1 MAGTLTKSKGR
12 AKSKERAKPGDSDS
26 RQNSSNP
33 APRPSGNPGP
43 AAPAAATK
51 GPLSPAAGPGPEGS
65 VAERQTDRETAPPGD
80 RQAGLSGSPAGPTA
94 RVARHT
100 AGLRGLAE
108 AAEHETQVV
117 TFQLA
122 REEYAID
129 ILQVQ
134 EIVMMT
140 HITRMPKAPHFI
152 EGIVN
157 LRGQMIPI
165 IDMRKRFALGDA
177 EHDSDTRIIIVDI
190 GEIVGMVVDGVRD
203 VIRLPDS
210 AISPPPPMI
219 QGISDDYLKGIGQF
233 NERLLIMLDLEKV
246 LTAEE
251 HEVLRKLGP
260 DGCPLGI
267 DTDQARARVAKSSV
281 GE

>member
-1 MAGTLTKSKGR
+1 MPRTIAKVKDR
-12 AKSKERAKPGDSDS
+12 AKTQAAESAQTETSAAAKRATAKVKDRAKTQEAEPAQTETSASARRATSRLRSFASD
-26 RQNSSNP
+26 
-33 APRPSGNPGP
+33 
-43 AAPAAATK
+43 AT
-51 GPLSPAAGPGPEGS
+51 
-65 VAERQTDRETAPPGD
+65 
-80 RQAGLSGSPAGPTA
+80 
-94 RVARHT
+94 
-100 AGLRGLAE
+100 
-108 AAEHETQVV
+108 EHETQVV

-122 REEYAID
+122 KEEYAID

-140 HITRMPKAPHFI
+140 NITRMPKAPHFI

-165 IDMRKRFALGDA
+165 IDMRKRFALGETEHDA
-177 EHDSDTRIIIVDI
+177 ETRIIIVDI

-219 QGISDDYLKGIGQF
+219 QGISADYLKGIGQF
-233 NERLLIMLDLEKV
+233 DERLLIMLDLEKV

-251 HEVLRKLGP
+251 HEILRELGP
-260 DGCPLGI
+260 DGIPL
-267 DTDQARARVAKSSV
+267 TK
-281 GE
+281 E

>member
-1 MAGTLTKSKGR
+1 MAGTLSKSKGR
-12 AKSKERAKPGDSDS
+12 DRS
-26 RQNSSNP
+26 RKKARNSPNP
-33 APRPSGNPGP
+33 DPEPLSNPGP
-43 AAPAAATK
+43 AVSLAEPPISQVQTTKATDAPSAPESKTRMRAPVPTQSSVAAT
-51 GPLSPAAGPGPEGS
+51 
-65 VAERQTDRETAPPGD
+65 
-80 RQAGLSGSPAGPTA
+80 RQAT
-94 RVARHT
+94 
-100 AGLRGLAE
+100 GLRSFTE
-108 AAEHETQVV
+108 ATENETQVV

-140 HITRMPKAPHFI
+140 RITRMPKAPHFI

-165 IDMRKRFALGDA
+165 IDMRKRFGLAEA

-190 GEIVGMVVDGVRD
+190 GEIVGMIVDGVRD

-219 QGISDDYLKGIGQF
+219 QGISADYLKGIGQF
-233 NERLLIMLDLEKV
+233 DERLLIMLDLEKV

-251 HEVLRKLGP
+251 HEVLQELGP
-260 DGCPLGI
+260 DGIPL
-267 DTDQARARVAKSSV
+267 TK
-281 GE
+281 E

>member
-1 MAGTLTKSKGR
+1 MAGTLAKARDGARAEKQVRSAAGTDAQAGR
-12 AKSKERAKPGDSDS
+12 AGKPSAGTK
-26 RQNSSNP
+26 
-33 APRPSGNPGP
+33 APEP
-43 AAPAAATK
+43 
-51 GPLSPAAGPGPEGS
+51 
-65 VAERQTDRETAPPGD
+65 
-80 RQAGLSGSPAGPTA
+80 A
-94 RVARHT
+94 RVEPSAQPRRAT
-100 AGLRGLAE
+100 TGLRSFVE

-140 HITRMPKAPHFI
+140 RITRMPKAPHFI

-165 IDMRKRFALGDA
+165 IDMRKRFGLPSKHQGA
-177 EHDSDTRIIIVDI
+177 EHDSETRIIIVDI

-219 QGISDDYLKGIGQF
+219 QGISADYLKGIGQF

-246 LTAEE
+246 LSAEE

-260 DGCPLGI
+260 DGGPRRGPQ
-267 DTDQARARVAKSSV
+267 DGDRALLQGTA
-281 GE
+281 GGMD

>member
-1 MAGTLTKSKGR
+1 M
-12 AKSKERAKPGDSDS
+12 
-26 RQNSSNP
+26 
-33 APRPSGNPGP
+33 
-43 AAPAAATK
+43 AAPSLRVQTTQAAGGPLAPASAGRVRGTAQAQPSIAAT
-51 GPLSPAAGPGPEGS
+51 
-65 VAERQTDRETAPPGD
+65 RRTT
-80 RQAGLSGSPAGPTA
+80 
-94 RVARHT
+94 
-100 AGLRGLAE
+100 GLRSFVE

-122 REEYAID
+122 KEEYAID

-134 EIVMMT
+134 EIVMIIP
-140 HITRMPKAPHFI
+140 ITRMPKAPHFI

-165 IDMRKRFALGDA
+165 IDMRKRFTLGEA

-219 QGISDDYLKGIGQF
+219 QGISADYLKGIGQF
-233 NERLLIMLDLEKV
+233 DERLLIMLDLEKV

-251 HEVLRKLGP
+251 HEVLRRLGP
-260 DGCPLGI
+260 DGCPL
-267 DTDQARARVAKSSV
+267 TK
-281 GE
+281 E

>member
-1 MAGTLTKSKGR
+1 MAGTLSKSKSR
-12 AKSKERAKPGDSDS
+12 DRSKKKAR
-26 RQNSSNP
+26 NSPNP
-33 APRPSGNPGP
+33 DPEPLSNPGP
-43 AAPAAATK
+43 AVSLAEPPISQVKTTEATSAPDLKTRMQAPT
-51 GPLSPAAGPGPEGS
+51 PTQSS
-65 VAERQTDRETAPPGD
+65 VAST
-80 RQAGLSGSPAGPTA
+80 RQAT
-94 RVARHT
+94 
-100 AGLRGLAE
+100 GLRSIAE
-108 AAEHETQVV
+108 ATENETQVV

-140 HITRMPKAPHFI
+140 RITRMPKAPHFI

-165 IDMRKRFALGDA
+165 IDMRKRFGLPEA

-190 GEIVGMVVDGVRD
+190 GEIVGMIVDGVRD

-219 QGISDDYLKGIGQF
+219 QGISADYLKGIGQF
-233 NERLLIMLDLEKV
+233 DERLLIMLDLEKV

-251 HEVLRKLGP
+251 HEVLQELGP
-260 DGCPLGI
+260 DGIPL
-267 DTDQARARVAKSSV
+267 TK
-281 GE
+281 E

>member
-1 MAGTLTKSKGR
+1 MAGSLAKRRESR
-12 AKSKERAKPGDSDS
+12 AKPKARPRAAKRAKPG
-26 RQNSSNP
+26 
-33 APRPSGNPGP
+33 AG
-43 AAPAAATK
+43 AAEET
-51 GPLSPAAGPGPEGS
+51 
-65 VAERQTDRETAPPGD
+65 TAPPVG
-80 RQAGLSGSPAGPTA
+80 QGVS
-94 RVARHT
+94 VQ
-100 AGLRGLAE
+100 LAE
-108 AAEHETQVV
+108 SKAEAAPRRTPELSRLSAIEAPAQSRRSVSALSAVETAEHETQVV
-117 TFQLA
+117 TFQLGK
-122 REEYAID
+122 EEYAID

-140 HITRMPKAPHFI
+140 KITRMPKAPHFI

-165 IDMRKRFALGDA
+165 IDMRKRFSLAEA
-177 EHDSDTRIIIVDI
+177 EHDADTRIIIVDI

-219 QGISDDYLKGIGQF
+219 QGISAEYLKGIGQF

-251 HEVLRKLGP
+251 QEILRKLGP
-260 DGCPLGI
+260 DGCPLSV
-267 DTDQARARVAKSSV
+267 DKRAEPKKRGRRDNKQV
-281 GE
+281 

>member
-1 MAGTLTKSKGR
+1 MAGTLTKTKAKTQSKKRAQSGGR
-12 AKSKERAKPGDSDS
+12 AAAKAEAPSLDKPNARD
-26 RQNSSNP
+26 NP
-33 APRPSGNPGP
+33 VP
-43 AAPAAATK
+43 AAPAAVTGSAQ
-51 GPLSPAAGPGPEGS
+51 PLGVPQARGGGPETR
-65 VAERQTDRETAPPGD
+65 APAPARATRQIAPTGPDLRRTGAS
-80 RQAGLSGSPAGPTA
+80 AGL
-94 RVARHT
+94 R
-100 AGLRGLAE
+100 GLRGLAE

-122 REEYAID
+122 KEEYAID

-134 EIVMMT
+134 EIVMIIP
-140 HITRMPKAPHFI
+140 ITRMPKAPHFI

-165 IDMRKRFALGDA
+165 IDMRKRFSLPEAM
-177 EHDSDTRIIIVDI
+177 HDSDTRIIIVDI

-219 QGISDDYLKGIGQF
+219 QGISADYLKGIGQF
-233 NERLLIMLDLEKV
+233 DERLLIMPDLEKV

-251 HEVLRKLGP
+251 QEVLRKLGP
-260 DGCPLGI
+260 DGCPL
-267 DTDQARARVAKSSV
+267 TK
-281 GE
+281 E